1 MLALIEDAGVT
12 DTLVLDALDALDS
25 LDADVVGC
33 EETESVAESVAVDE
47 T

>member
-12 DTLVLDALDALDS
+12 DTLVLDALDALD
-25 LDADVVGC
+25 ADVVGC
-33 EETESVAESVAVDE
+33 EETESVAVDE